1 MTAKA
6 AGAVVGA
13 LLAAGC
19 VHRPPLIE
27 PVLAAPAQPVVEL
40 SDVPFFPQRDYQC
53 GPAALATVLSAAA
66 VAVTADELV
75 ERVYI
80 PGRKGSLQLELL
92 AASRGFD
99 RLPYPLEP
107 TLPALLSEIAAQRP
121 VLVLQNLGIDSVP
134 IWHYAVVIGFDA
146 TTDHL
151 ILRSGTTQRME
162 TSARRFMSS
171 WKRAGFW
178 AIVILDPGTVP
189 DGADRGRYVEAAAGL
204 EAARRYDAAARA
216 YDAALRRWP
225 DDPLALL
232 GLGNVNYARGNLVDA
247 EAAYRRLLAVDPA
260 HFIARNNLAQTLLD
274 RGDLQSAMTE
284 ITAAQASIDDLRFAP
299 LLAATE
305 AAIRQALEKQERPQ
319 R

>member
-1 MTAKA
+1 MRAKA

-19 VHRPPLIE
+19 AHRSALIE

-40 SDVPFFPQRDYQC
+40 NDTPFFPQREYQC
-53 GPAALATVLSAAA
+53 GPAALATVLRAAG

-75 ERVYI
+75 ERVYL
-80 PGRKGSLQLELL
+80 PGRKGSLQVELL

-107 TLPALLSEIAAQRP
+107 TLATLLSEITAQRP

-134 IWHYAVVIGFDA
+134 IWHYAVVVGFDA
-146 TTDHL
+146 TTDRL
-151 ILRSGTTQRME
+151 ILRSGTTRRME

-171 WKRAGFW
+171 WKRAGYW

-189 DGADRGRYVEAAAGL
+189 DGADPGRYVEAAAGL

-225 DDPLALL
+225 NDTLALL
-232 GLGNVNYARGNLVDA
+232 GLGNVSYARGNLSDA
-247 EAAYRRLLAVDPA
+247 EAAYRSLLAVDPT
-260 HFIARNNLAQTLLD
+260 HPIARNNLAQTLLD
-274 RGDLQSAMTE
+274 RGDPELAMTE
-284 ITAAQASIDDLRFAP
+284 ITAAQAALTDSRFAP

-305 AAIRQALEKQERPQ
+305 EAIRQALEKQGRPQ

>member
-1 MTAKA
+1 LTAKA

-13 LLAAGC
+13 LLATGC
-19 VHRPPLIE
+19 VLRPALIL
-27 PVLAAPAQPVVEL
+27 PVLAAPAPPAVEL

-53 GPAALATVLSAAA
+53 GPAALATVLRAAG
-66 VAVTADELV
+66 VEVTADELV
-75 ERVYI
+75 ERVYL
-80 PGRKGSLQLELL
+80 PGRKGSLQVELL

-134 IWHYAVVIGFDA
+134 IWHYAVVIGFDV
-146 TTDHL
+146 TTDRL
-151 ILRSGTTQRME
+151 ILRSGTTQRLE

-189 DGADRGRYVEAAAGL
+189 GGADRDRYVEAAAGL

-216 YDAALRRWP
+216 YDAALSRWP
-225 DDPLALL
+225 NDTLALL
-232 GLGNVNYARGNLVDA
+232 GLGNVNYARGNLGDA
-247 EAAYRRLLAVDPA
+247 EAAYRSLLAVDPA

-274 RGDLQSAMTE
+274 RGDPESAMTE
-284 ITAAQASIDDLRFAP
+284 ITAAQASINDSRFVP

-305 AAIRQALEKQERPQ
+305 AAIRQALEKQGRPQ
-319 R
+319 P